1 MGDLCP
7 QLISVLCNQPCC
19 VLFLPCQLPGS
30 GLGLPHARAA
40 GIGFVFAH
48 RSPALIFSLPGG
60 RDPAA
65 PLMLEINFVSRY
77 SSLGEQRGAVCVMNS
92 RRNTI
97 SLSLS
102 IVSSGAVTC
111 CPGPAAGRGAL
122 LVAQSTQP

>member
-7 QLISVLCNQPCC
+7 QLIPVPCNQRCC

-30 GLGLPHARAA
+30 GLGLPGARAA

-48 RSPALIFSLPGG
+48 RSPALIFYSVPGG

-77 SSLGEQRGAVCVMNS
+77 SFLGEQRGAVCVMNS
-92 RRNTI
+92 
-97 SLSLS
+97 
-102 IVSSGAVTC
+102 
-111 CPGPAAGRGAL
+111 
-122 LVAQSTQP
+122 